1 MSGEYAF
8 GITAEDDRGAFWLDL
23 DQDGNFETVGD
34 RGGEHMNGSFAPGFS
49 YVVLQP
55 GFYKFA
61 VAHTE
66 NVNWEAIEASFRGPE
81 GGGPA
86 KFTTINPSDPS
97 QDNLWWALPSSPI
110 DTLVP
115 GEYDITYSAVDEA
128 GNAATS
134 ITRKVTVVADTEP
147 PIITSG

>member
-34 RGGEHMNGSFAPGFS
+34 RGEHMNGSFAPGFS

-66 NVNWEAIEASFRGPE
+66 NVNWEAIEASFRGPKE
-81 GGGPA
+81 VDQPNSRPSTQDPLRIIYGGLYPHHQLIRW
-86 KFTTINPSDPS
+86 FLESTI
-97 QDNLWWALPSSPI
+97 
-110 DTLVP
+110 
-115 GEYDITYSAVDEA
+115 
-128 GNAATS
+128 
-134 ITRKVTVVADTEP
+134 
-147 PIITSG
+147 